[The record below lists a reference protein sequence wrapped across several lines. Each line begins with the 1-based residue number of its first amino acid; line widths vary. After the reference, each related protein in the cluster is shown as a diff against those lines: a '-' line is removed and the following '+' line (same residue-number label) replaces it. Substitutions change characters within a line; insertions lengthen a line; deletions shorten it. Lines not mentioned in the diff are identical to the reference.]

1 MKCPRHRRAT
11 PKRLI
16 AGRSLASRIRQECR
30 PHILQQPMVPR
41 PPGMNTAPCTSRQAW
56 AEDVTKEHWA
66 GVTYSVVSPDVF
78 TTLEWLPAPECTPRN
93 EGSAP
98 WVR

>member
-1 MKCPRHRRAT
+1 MKCPQHPRAT
-11 PKRLI
+11 PSQST
-16 AGRSLASRIRQECR
+16 ASRSPASRIRQECR
-30 PHILQQPMVPR
+30 RHILPQPTGPR
-41 PPGMNTAPCTSRQAW
+41 PPGTNTALCTSRRAW

-66 GVTYSVVSPDVF
+66 GVTYFVVGPDVF